1 MRTVNAHMSLKEK
14 QRLERE
20 ALILQVA
27 EDTLAEKGYHETSM
41 DEIAAR
47 VGIAKGTVYLHFPS
61 KEALVIE
68 IFIRQMERFVQ
79 ESDEILASKQTAR
92 EKLHTLLRYMYT
104 GIHRKRSQLLSAA
117 YNGADVKRIFSENG
131 NRTHEL
137 WERLATNV
145 TTLLEE
151 GKAAGDINPVL
162 PTQVMLVAFFSL
174 LSPHISER
182 LIFKDGEEKAG
193 LTNADLVEYLGS
205 IFFDGVMAKK

>member
-1 MRTVNAHMSLKEK
+1 MRTMNTQTSLKEK
-14 QRLERE
+14 QRQERE
-20 ALILQVA
+20 ALILQAA
-27 EDTLAEKGYHETSM
+27 EDTFAEKGYYETSM

-61 KEALVIE
+61 KEALIIE
-68 IFIRQMERFVQ
+68 IFIREMERLLQ
-79 ESDEILASKQTAR
+79 KADEVLVSEQTAR
-92 EKLHTLLRYMYT
+92 EKLSTLLRFMYKD
-104 GIHRKRSQLLSAA
+104 IHRKKSRLLSSA
-117 YNGADVKRIFSENG
+117 YNGVDLKRLLSENG

-137 WERLATNV
+137 WERLAANV

-174 LSPHISER
+174 LSPHVSER
-182 LIFKDGEEKAG
+182 LIFNEDEGKTG
-193 LTNADLVEYLGS
+193 LSTEDVVEYLGS